1 MLSVLRL
8 RLQLGPA
15 QSQTNHAGGLIMKTY
30 FCKTLVLAMAVAI
43 AVDPAYS
50 VVVENGGPVAKITVL
65 TETDAHGNSSTSWVD
80 VPGATV
86 DITVPSSKT
95 QLVNVRFSGESYCFG
110 ASPLG
115 AWCSLR
121 ILANLS
127 QMSPRSDSDF
137 AFDASGAANDLWEA
151 HAMER
156 TAILGPGTYTIT
168 VQWRVT
174 DPNVAFQLDD
184 WTMAVT
190 QHNGGH

>member
-1 MLSVLRL
+1 
-8 RLQLGPA
+8 
-15 QSQTNHAGGLIMKTY
+15 MKTY
-30 FCKTLVLAMAVAI
+30 LYQKVVLAMAIAI
-43 AVDPAYS
+43 AAAPGYS
-50 VVVENGGPVAKITVL
+50 FPIIQHGAGVAKITVV
-65 TETDAHGNSSTSWVD
+65 TETDAQSTSSTSWVD

-95 QLVNVRFSGESYCFG
+95 QLVNVRFSGESACF
-110 ASPLG
+110 ASSLPG

-137 AFDASGAANDLWEA
+137 ALDSSGAANDFWEA